1 MDFISISQPFS
12 VISKIEIRYVAFFV
26 FVDALYGDFDS
37 CCVLYPFDS
46 LIHQTM
52 PTSIGFFALG
62 KKFMGNFMD
71 TSSSSST
78 KKCGWGIFWMLS
90 GSCWPWRRG
99 SYSILVLE
107 ILREIWVIRLD
118 GNELWL
124 KAQFV
129 DFWKYSENSTKPD
142 DRSESRGISLPV
154 LIITKQKD

>member
-62 KKFMGNFMD
+62 KKFMRNFMD
-71 TSSSSST
+71 ASSSSST
-78 KKCGWGIFWMLS
+78 KKMWVRNLLNAE
-90 GSCWPWRRG
+90 R
-99 SYSILVLE
+99 LVLTVTTR
-107 ILREIWVIRLD
+107 IL
-118 GNELWL
+118 
-124 KAQFV
+124 
-129 DFWKYSENSTKPD
+129 
-142 DRSESRGISLPV
+142 
-154 LIITKQKD
+154 